1 MQQLQ
6 TAAHAPFT
14 LDSKPIEVTMNLS
27 FDVNGLQIMS
37 WAFFKNLR
45 QIKTISFGMRLFTPF
60 GEDYFLSKNSVHT
73 RVMSDVILFFFFFK
87 PNTPFFLKKQEAYF
101 LLIFHLLAAK
111 LFLFKLSKISPAE
124 QVRSTAKC
132 GEHFQKLQP
141 FKKLYLRWWKPLADL
156 TITVITFYLV
166 GGPFLHTAT
175 SRLPLVIYSHII
187 YYIIANVTCVTE
199 PI

>member
-1 MQQLQ
+1 
-6 TAAHAPFT
+6 
-14 LDSKPIEVTMNLS
+14 
-27 FDVNGLQIMS
+27 
-37 WAFFKNLR
+37 
-45 QIKTISFGMRLFTPF
+45 MRLFTPF

-73 RVMSDVILFFFFFK
+73 RVMSAVILFFFFK

-141 FKKLYLRWWKPLADL
+141 FKKLYLR
-156 TITVITFYLV
+156 
-166 GGPFLHTAT
+166 
-175 SRLPLVIYSHII
+175 
-187 YYIIANVTCVTE
+187 
-199 PI
+199 